1 MRAPFVPAMAI
12 ALVLSGCGS
21 ANEPGTEA
29 SAPTAS
35 AESAKDAAAGEAL
48 TVDNSTSPPAGEQ
61 AQAPRAPQI
70 AYTYEYGFRLPGR
83 AITTLQQ
90 RHADLCASKGPA
102 VCRVLSMSQSGAE
115 GDYASGQLALE
126 IAAAKAS
133 AFGKE
138 LAEAADRADGE
149 QVSSSL
155 AGEDLSKNIVDT
167 EARLRARILLRD
179 RLMEIL
185 RSRQG
190 SVAELVEAERGVAQV
205 NEEIDQAQSWLAEM
219 KGRVAF
225 SHVTVNYASASPSA
239 GGFLDPIRSAFGSLG
254 SVLGMVIAGLI
265 VLVTGLIPIAILVL
279 AVIWGV
285 RRVRSWKRG
294 TAPAEHEP
302 GPAAGE
308 RPDQ

>member
-1 MRAPFVPAMAI
+1 MRAPFVPALAI
-12 ALVLSGCGS
+12 ALVLSGCSS
-21 ANEPGTEA
+21 AEERSSEA
-29 SAPTAS
+29 SAPATAS
-35 AESAKDAAAGEAL
+35 AEQAKDTAAGEAL
-48 TVDNSTSPPAGEQ
+48 IVDDSTPPPAGEQ
-61 AQAPRAPQI
+61 APRTPQI

-83 AITTLQQ
+83 AIATLQQ
-90 RHADLCASKGPA
+90 RHADLCESKGPT

-225 SHVTVNYASASPSA
+225 SHMTVNYASASPSA
-239 GGFLDPIRSAFGSLG
+239 GGFLDPIRSAVGSLG

-265 VLVTGLIPIAILVL
+265 VLVTALIPIAILVL
-279 AVIWGV
+279 AAVWTV
-285 RRVRSWKRG
+285 RRMRAWMRQRTDAGRES
-294 TAPAEHEP
+294 APDL
-302 GPAAGE
+302 
-308 RPDQ
+308 PDQ